1 MPLVPTRTK
10 LATVSA
16 LTALGAFASMGTAT
30 AATPVLN
37 GGWAPSTRCPV
48 DATPMVST
56 DGLDTSP
63 QCVVSYSL
71 SGSIKLGNTTVP
83 TGKTNLQIGVV
94 QNADGTNSVVAPAG
108 GALIADSAT
117 VPGGL
122 MGLMCPSDIPFVTDI
137 CRKLSDA
144 NLNKITATMES
155 VGTPS
160 EFDQIAGVLTDQ
172 PIVTIPVRI
181 RLQNPFLGDNCYIGS
196 KSNPIL
202 LRPKN
207 LTAPG
212 FGVTRFDG
220 DGTANEEGEMSRLDL
235 LGATQYDDGFA
246 VPGASGC
253 GLGWFGIIDAAVN
266 LKTGLPAGAGK
277 NKLLL
282 NDTQTHLTGLFAP
295 GVLAPDA
302 GEVFSRNWHSAVN

>member
-1 MPLVPTRTK
+1 MPRITARTK

-30 AATPVLN
+30 AAGPVLN

-48 DATPMVST
+48 DATGMLSS
-56 DGLDTSP
+56 DGLDKAP

-71 SGSIKLGNTTVP
+71 SGSIKLGNTTVT

-122 MGLMCPSDIPFVTDI
+122 IGLMCPSDIPFITDI
-137 CRKLSDA
+137 CRQLSDGR
-144 NLNKITATMES
+144 LNKITATMES

-181 RLQNPFLGDNCYIGS
+181 RLQNPFLGDNCYIGTKS
-196 KSNPIL
+196 KPIL

-207 LTAPG
+207 LDAPA
-212 FGVTRFDG
+212 FGVERFDG
-220 DGTANEEGEMSRLDL
+220 DGTANEEGDMSRLNL
-235 LGATQYDDGFA
+235 LGSTQYDDSFA
-246 VPGASGC
+246 VPGATGC
-253 GLGWFGIIDAAVN
+253 GLGLLGIIDAAVN
-266 LKTGLPAGAGK
+266 LKTGLPSAAGK
-277 NKLLL
+277 NKLTL
-282 NDTQTHLTGLFAP
+282 NDTQTFLTGLFAP

-302 GEVFSRNWHSAVN
+302 GRVFSQNWHSAVN

>member
-1 MPLVPTRTK
+1 MPLVPARTK

-30 AATPVLN
+30 AAAPVLN

-48 DATPMVST
+48 DATAMVST

-137 CRKLSDA
+137 CRKLTDA
-144 NLNKITATMES
+144 DLNRITATMES

-196 KSNPIL
+196 KTNPIL

-282 NDTQTHLTGLFAP
+282 NDTQTYLTGLFAP

-302 GEVFSRNWHSAVN
+302 GKVFSRNWHSAVN

>member
-1 MPLVPTRTK
+1 MPLVSARTK

-30 AATPVLN
+30 AASPVPN

-48 DATPMVST
+48 DATAMVSA

-108 GALIADSAT
+108 GALIADPAT

-122 MGLMCPSDIPFVTDI
+122 MGLMCPSDVPFITDI
-137 CRKLSDA
+137 CRKLTDA
-144 NLNKITATMES
+144 DLNRITATMES

-181 RLQNPFLGDNCYIGS
+181 RLQNPFLGDHCYIGS
-196 KSNPIL
+196 KTNPIL

-220 DGTANEEGEMSRLDL
+220 NGTANEEGEMSRLDL
-235 LGATQYDDGFA
+235 LGATQYDDSFA

-277 NKLLL
+277 NKLTL
-282 NDTQTHLTGLFAP
+282 NDTQTYLTGLFAP

-302 GEVFSRNWHSAVN
+302 GKVFARNWHSAVN

>member
-1 MPLVPTRTK
+1 MPLVSARTK

-37 GGWAPSTRCPV
+37 GGWGPSTRCPV
-48 DATPMVST
+48 DAGPMLAS

-63 QCVVSYSL
+63 QCVVSYSF

-94 QNADGTNSVVAPAG
+94 QNADGTNTVVAPAG

-122 MGLMCPSDIPFVTDI
+122 MGLMCPSDIPFITDI
-137 CRKLSDA
+137 CRQLSDA
-144 NLNKITATMES
+144 KLNKITATMES

-160 EFDQIAGVLTDQ
+160 AFDQIAGVLTDQ

-181 RLQNPFLGDNCYIGS
+181 RLQNPFLGDNCYIGT
-196 KSNPIL
+196 KTNPIL
-202 LRPKN
+202 LRPRN
-207 LTAPG
+207 LDAPS
-212 FGVTRFDG
+212 FGVVRFNG
-220 DGTANEEGEMSRLDL
+220 DGSANEEGDLSRLDL
-235 LGATQYDDGFA
+235 LGSTQYDDTFA

-253 GLGWFGIIDAAVN
+253 GLGWFGLIDGAVN
-266 LKTGLPAGAGK
+266 LKTGLPAASGK
-277 NKLLL
+277 NKLTL
-282 NDTQTHLTGLFAP
+282 NDTQTHLTGLYAP

-302 GEVFSRNWHSAVN
+302 GKAFSQNWHSAVN

>member
-1 MPLVPTRTK
+1 MPLVSARTK

-30 AATPVLN
+30 AAAPVLN

-48 DATPMVST
+48 DATAMVST

-137 CRKLSDA
+137 CRKLTDA

-246 VPGASGC
+246 VPGAAGC

-282 NDTQTHLTGLFAP
+282 NDTQTYLTGLFAP

-302 GEVFSRNWHSAVN
+302 GKVFSRNWHSAVN

>member
-1 MPLVPTRTK
+1 MPLVSARTK

-48 DATPMVST
+48 DADAMISS

-63 QCVVSYSL
+63 QCVVSYSF

-108 GALIADSAT
+108 GALIADPAT

-122 MGLMCPSDIPFVTDI
+122 LGLMCPSDIPFITDI
-137 CRKLSDA
+137 CRQLSDA
-144 NLNKITATMES
+144 SLNKITATMES

-160 EFDQIAGVLTDQ
+160 AFDQIAGVLTDQ

-181 RLQNPFLGDNCYIGS
+181 HLQNPFLGDNCYIGT
-196 KSNPIL
+196 KSSPIL
-202 LRPKN
+202 LRPRN
-207 LTAPG
+207 LNAPE
-212 FGVTRFDG
+212 FGVERFNG
-220 DGTANEEGEMSRLDL
+220 DGSANEEGDLSRLNL
-235 LGATQYDDGFA
+235 LGSTQYDDTFA

-253 GLGWFGIIDAAVN
+253 GLGLGLVNGAVN
-266 LKTGLPAGAGK
+266 LKTGLPAASGK
-277 NKLLL
+277 NKLVL
-282 NDTQTHLTGLFAP
+282 NNTQTHLTGLFAP

-302 GEVFSRNWHSAVN
+302 GKVFSQSWHSAVN